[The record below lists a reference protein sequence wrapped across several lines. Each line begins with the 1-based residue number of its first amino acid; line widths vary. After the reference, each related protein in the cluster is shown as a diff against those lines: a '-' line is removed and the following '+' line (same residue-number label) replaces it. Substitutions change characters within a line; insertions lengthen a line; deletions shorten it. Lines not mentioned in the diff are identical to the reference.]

1 MIAALIALDEPR
13 ASQLRTALEDDG
25 IRVIGV
31 TAPSTL
37 TSALLRDADAV
48 ILPATRAALTAEL
61 VAACDRAGVRI
72 VTLGSGD
79 SRLLGRFGLPEAL
92 PEDAESWQIAE
103 ALIDEAPR
111 TTSPASATRR
121 RIIAVWGPYGAP
133 GRSTV
138 AIQLSV
144 ELSRTGRRCAL
155 IDADTAA
162 PSLALLL
169 GLGDDAP
176 GIAAACRRAEL
187 GSLDAGELSR
197 LATRVETSA
206 GSLDVLAGLNR
217 PTRWPE
223 LSATRL
229 STTLK
234 LCRDWVDDTVIDVSA
249 AFDADEEISDDLAGP
264 RRHAAT
270 TAVLREADIIVAVM
284 SADPLSV
291 SRFLR
296 DHAELRTMI
305 GPTARIAVVAN
316 QLRPGPLGIDARGQV
331 RRALERFA
339 GIADVTFLPYDQ
351 RAADAALLHARPMA
365 DVTPRSP
372 LVASVRRLAE
382 HLEPPKPL
390 GGAVTAGSRRGSSRV
405 VRWPR
410 PVRAA
415 RAASPRGSDPELAS

>member
-1 MIAALIALDEPR
+1 VITALIALEEPR
-13 ASQLRTALEDDG
+13 ASLLRTALENDG
-25 IRVIGV
+25 IHIVGV
-31 TAPSTL
+31 VEP
-37 TSALLRDADAV
+37 SALTASVLGEADAV
-48 ILPATRAALTAEL
+48 ILPATRAALTSEL

-92 PEDAESWQIAE
+92 PEDAESWQIAD
-103 ALIDEAPR
+103 ALADEMPPTAV
-111 TTSPASATRR
+111 SVAASRR
-121 RIIAVWGPYGAP
+121 RVIAVWGAHGAP

-138 AIQLSV
+138 AIQLAV
-144 ELSRTGRRCAL
+144 ELTKSGRNCAL
-155 IDADTAA
+155 VDADTVA

-187 GSLDAGELSR
+187 GSLDAVELSR
-197 LATRVETSA
+197 LATRVETS
-206 GSLDVLAGLNR
+206 GGTLDVLGGLNR
-217 PTRWPE
+217 PSRWPE

-229 STTLK
+229 RATLQ
-234 LCRDWVDDTVIDVSA
+234 LCREWADDTIVDVSA
-249 AFDADEEISDDLAGP
+249 AFDADEEVSDDLSGP

-270 TAVLREADIIVAVM
+270 TTALREADVVVAVTA
-284 SADPLSV
+284 ADPLSI

-296 DHAELRTMI
+296 DHAELRALI

-339 GIADVTFLPYDQ
+339 GITDVTFLPFDQ

-365 DVTPRSP
+365 DVTPRSA
-372 LVASVRRLAE
+372 LVTAVRRFAE
-382 HLEPPKPL
+382 HLEPTKSRS
-390 GGAVTAGSRRGSSRV
+390 AATTDGSRRGSSRV
-405 VRWPR
+405 ARWPR
-410 PVRAA
+410 PARAA
-415 RAASPRGSDPELAS
+415 RATSLRGSDPELAN